1 MSCVAEIVFEA
12 PAMAPDDGLARCG
25 WVALDLAG
33 RAGLALPDVG
43 ISRALTLPRAHAE
56 GGLALGEV
64 AVARVAVAAVR
75 SGGDAGYIGVDGE
88 ALVPEVQIAEVR
100 GAWTPFGLAVGAGL
114 VADPWVASGDA
125 AWGQRPIAAT
135 FGEAAGWMD
144 SSDLGGW
151 LGWSAPDRRV
161 TARVD
166 IASGEGA
173 RFRERNEGKDL
184 AATVSVR
191 PAGEGGAVFTVYG
204 RDGSRGLGLA
214 RDHRLG
220 VRASGSLGPVTGM
233 VEGLAAWGVDGDA
246 LRQPLGGSASLV
258 ARPFGPLLAY
268 VRLDLSTEAWGDS
281 EAGTRTVL
289 AGAGV
294 ELPDMDAPPLRLIAG
309 YSGTR
314 VGDGVAAIAGAYA
327 LQDADMVFLQVG
339 VTLGVAST
347 CSNPS
352 CSPR

>member
-1 MSCVAEIVFEA
+1 MSVGV
-12 PAMAPDDGLARCG
+12 LSST
-25 WVALDLAG
+25 LG
-33 RAGLALPDVG
+33 RPSTLKLRGDE
-43 ISRALTLPRAHAE
+43 SSETLPARSVCRATTVCGPEPSTVLQVHAPVPSAVTE
-56 GGLALGEV
+56 HTRAAPSKTLTV
-64 AVARVAVAAVR
+64 ANGSAVPV
-75 SGGDAGYIGVDGE
+75 SAGCGATE
-88 ALVPEVQIAEVR
+88 ALV
-100 GAWTPFGLAVGAGL
+100 VGVL
-114 VADPWVASGDA
+114 
-125 AWGQRPIAAT
+125 T
-135 FGEAAGWMD
+135 M
-144 SSDLGGW
+144 
-151 LGWSAPDRRV
+151 
-161 TARVD
+161 
-166 IASGEGA
+166 
-173 RFRERNEGKDL
+173 
-184 AATVSVR
+184 
-191 PAGEGGAVFTVYG
+191 GEGGAVFTVYG

-314 VGDGVAAIAGAYA
+314 VGDGVAAIAGASA

>member
-1 MSCVAEIVFEA
+1 MSCVAEIAYEA
-12 PAMAPDDGLARCG
+12 PAMAPEQSLVRCG

-33 RAGLALPDVG
+33 RAGLAFPDVG
-43 ISRALTLPRAHAE
+43 ISRTLTLPRAHAG
-56 GGLALGEV
+56 GGLALGTV
-64 AVARVAVAAVR
+64 AAARVLVAAVR
-75 SGGDAGYIGVDGE
+75 SGGEAGYIGVNGE

-100 GAWTPFGLAVGAGL
+100 GAWAPFGLGVGAGL

-125 AWGQRPIAAT
+125 AWGLRPIAPL
-135 FGEAAGWMD
+135 FGESAGWMD

-151 LGWSAPDRRV
+151 VGWSATESRV
-161 TARVD
+161 SARLD
-166 IASGEGA
+166 ISTGEGA
-173 RFRERNEGKDL
+173 RFRERNEGKNL
-184 AATVSVR
+184 SATVSVR
-191 PAGEGGAVFTVYG
+191 PAGEGNAVFTVYG

-220 VRASGSLGPVTGM
+220 LRASGSLGAVTGM

-281 EAGTRTVL
+281 TAGTRTVL

-294 ELPDMDAPPLRLIAG
+294 ELPDMDAPPLRLVAG
-309 YSGTR
+309 YSGSR
-314 VGDGVAAIAGAYA
+314 VGSGVAAIAGAAA
-327 LQDADMVFLQVG
+327 LQDADAVFLQLG
-339 VTLGVAST
+339 VTLGAG
-347 CSNPS
+347 
-352 CSPR
+352 SP